1 MISRDTSSGG
11 RSTFFSPPLPSL
23 SLRSLVSCDVFY
35 QFLSLS
41 PLPPRAKICR
51 FDRFFIFFWKDATG
65 GWVRKRW
72 KRRRWTRGGEDGGG
86 GGWNCENRHAHARD
100 RTHVRTT
107 RHAAEHYGFR
117 RPISTS
123 RTDETRRK
131 QPIARPRPDRKENPS
146 RLIPRFRKR

>member
-86 GGWNCENRHAHARD
+86 GDGIVKIVTHTRETEHTCERHDTPPSTTGFDDQYRHRGQTKRD
-100 RTHVRTT
+100 VN
-107 RHAAEHYGFR
+107 
-117 RPISTS
+117 S
-123 RTDETRRK
+123 R
-131 QPIARPRPDRKENPS
+131 
-146 RLIPRFRKR
+146 